1 MRALEVFSESEIRR
15 QISER
20 NDANI
25 IHRYLYSQSGS
36 PHDFLGQSR
45 TNVERRAPAATAPQ
59 PPPSSS
65 SYRSQRTTSSR
76 QEDPVEVAR
85 QSEPYAEPH
94 IFGFDHDDGQYE
106 ESMGGYQLHTAPP
119 MMRERVYDGLERRR
133 RDDRR
138 H

>member
-1 MRALEVFSESEIRR
+1 MRALRVFPESEIHR

-20 NDANI
+20 NDSNI
-25 IHRYLYSQSGS
+25 MYRYLYSQSGS
-36 PHDFLGQSR
+36 PHDFLGQPR

-65 SYRSQRTTSSR
+65 SYRSHRTTSSR

-94 IFGFDHDDGQYE
+94 IFGFDYNDGQY
-106 ESMGGYQLHTAPP
+106 GDTAPP
-119 MMRERVYDGLERRR
+119 MMRERAYDGSERHRRDERR
-133 RDDRR
+133 